1 MVICFTS
8 LIYHTI
14 ILHVHDAVLCRE
26 EPDVAI
32 AVEDKGSIGGMLH
45 FRSGLSNLEGDEIF
59 GTFSVKPLPINEQ
72 IVYLWYRLTI
82 VIVHRH
88 RMGQRGKQGSGSH

>member
-1 MVICFTS
+1 MVGCVESYMVICFTS

-72 IVYLWYRLTI
+72 IV
-82 VIVHRH
+82 
-88 RMGQRGKQGSGSH
+88 